1 MRHHKHTAT
10 TAALLS
16 MLMAGTGISV
26 AGNNGGSNQPV
37 GDSYIT
43 TKVKAELA
51 KDSATKAKDI
61 KVTTMNGVVVLSGT
75 VRSEAEKQKAEQDTR
90 SINGVTEVRNELSVG
105 QH

>member
-1 MRHHKHTAT
+1 MKYHKHTAM

-16 MLMAGTGISV
+16 MVLAGTGISV
-26 AGNNGGSNQPV
+26 AGNNTGSNQPV

-51 KDSATKAKDI
+51 KDRATKAKDI
-61 KVTTMNGVVVLSGT
+61 KVTTTDGVVVLSGT

-90 SINGVTEVRNELSVG
+90 SIKGVTEVRNELSVG